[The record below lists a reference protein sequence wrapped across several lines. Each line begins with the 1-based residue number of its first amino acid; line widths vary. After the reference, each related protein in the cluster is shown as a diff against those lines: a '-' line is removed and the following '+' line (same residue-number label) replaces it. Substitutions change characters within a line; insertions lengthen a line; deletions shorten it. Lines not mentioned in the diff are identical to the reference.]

1 MSPFAYQLR
10 KIRTERQLQQK
21 VMAEIIGCE
30 QSYLSALET
39 DSKVPPQKEKL
50 IQFLK
55 KLSLSSEQMAEL
67 LSAAEKSRRTIHLP
81 LKARSQIFEVC
92 HKLEDQLP
100 NISDIQLELIAI
112 ALRLNPQE
120 MGGTQNEKRTNL

>member
-30 QSYLSALET
+30 PSYLSALET

-55 KLSLSSEQMAEL
+55 KMSLSSEQTAEL
-67 LSAAEKSRRTIHLP
+67 LSAAEKSRRTIRLP
-81 LKARSQIFEVC
+81 LKARCQLFEVC
-92 HKLEDQLP
+92 HALEDQLP
-100 NISDIQLELIAI
+100 NLSDMQLELIAF
-112 ALRLNPQE
+112 ALRINPQD
-120 MGGTQNEKRTNL
+120 MGVPKM